1 MRFYAPFITMSLD
14 LNNSDQAFKCSTRVN
29 NVHLLDSILRGLS
42 EIYLTIIA
50 VQLYSTTSR
59 LERVA
64 RAALHCMTYVIHHP
78 GDRMWVEVTLCLCK
92 YR

>member
-1 MRFYAPFITMSLD
+1 MRFYAPFITMLLD

-59 LERVA
+59 LERVKSSES
-64 RAALHCMTYVIHHP
+64 CF
-78 GDRMWVEVTLCLCK
+78 TLYDICHTSSWG
-92 YR
+92 